1 MAGEPVPYP
10 YPAHPKR
17 RSKWSL
23 IIGLLLAA
31 AVITASAV
39 TIAYGVHTKKADND
53 TGGAFSDESATT
65 AIQGYMDALERGD
78 TEAIVR
84 NALCGMYDAIRD
96 KRSDQAL
103 AKLSSD
109 ALRKQ
114 FSEFRLISL
123 DKVVYLSQYQA
134 QALFTLRVTGAT
146 GGPAHKELQ
155 GLAQLL
161 LQRGEILV
169 CSYVLRTGGTF

>member
-1 MAGEPVPYP
+1 MAGQPVPYP
-10 YPAHPKR
+10 YPKR
-17 RSKWSL
+17 RSKWPL
-23 IIGLLLAA
+23 IIGIVLAA

-39 TIAYGVHTKKADND
+39 TITYGVHTKKADSD
-53 TGGAFSDESATT
+53 TGAALSDESAKT
-65 AIQGYMDALERGD
+65 AIQGYMDALEHGD

-84 NALCGMYDAIRD
+84 NALCGMYDAVRD

-109 ALRKQ
+109 TFRKE
-114 FSEFRLISL
+114 FSEFRLTSL
-123 DKVVYLSQYQA
+123 DKIVYLSQYQS

-146 GGPAHKELQ
+146 GGPAHKDVQ

-161 LQRGEILV
+161 SQHGETLV